1 MTKAELKTKWGKY
14 CDTDKLVDTTMAL
27 LTKYHHKNTEHGV
40 CKMLDTYFTNK
51 SPLIDMFKKSEHYLG
66 DMRIVLDVEISRDP
80 SCEDVRKFCVDFP
93 DDVNAESAIIK
104 FQDEEGKGLNDYLK
118 TGIVR
123 LKASDLIP
131 GDIRNQLSQ
140 LTTNRNQFNL
150 NGETKAS
157 RENYRYFASLMGKF
171 SYNPNVSLGK
181 DIVEYVKQHK
191 INIPLTQDMKTSR
204 AFNRVCANYGVDQLP
219 DYNKLFAKYSD
230 MVSGLK
236 RKLKFFISLNPLDY
250 LTMSFGNSWASC
262 HTIDK
267 RNERHMPNDYS
278 GAYCGGTLSY
288 MLDKTSIITFV
299 HDHIPTS
306 IEDGKIYRNM
316 FHYSDGL
323 LIQGR
328 IYPQGN
334 DGATDLYK
342 EFREIVH
349 AEFASLL
356 ELKSNTWV
364 KKNNMSNNYLTCGV
378 HYADYVHFSAC
389 NATYPKEMSNAAN
402 NVVEIGHER
411 ICPHCGTNIGNGC
424 AYNILTHSTC
434 PVINVNTTTSS
445 GTNMNF
451 DWLEDF

>member
-27 LTKYHHKNTEHGV
+27 LTKYHHKNTEYGV

-51 SPLIDMFKKSEHYLG
+51 SPLIDMFEKSEHYAG

-80 SCEDVRKFCVDFP
+80 QGEEVRSFCVGFP
-93 DDVNAESAIIK
+93 DNVNAKSAIIK
-104 FQDEEGKGLNDYLK
+104 FQDEDGKGLNDYLK
-118 TGIVR
+118 TGITS
-123 LKASDLIP
+123 LKASDLVP

-140 LTTNRNQFNL
+140 LTENKNKFNL
-150 NGETKAS
+150 NGETKDS
-157 RENYRYFASLMGKF
+157 RENYQHFANLMYKF
-171 SYNPNVSLGK
+171 SYNPGALLGG
-181 DIVEYVKQHK
+181 DVVEYVKQNK
-191 INIPLTQDMKTSR
+191 INITMTKDMKTGR

-219 DYNKLFAKYSD
+219 DYNKLFARYSD

-236 RKLKFFISLNPLDY
+236 RKLKFFVSLNPLDY

-262 HTIDK
+262 QTIDK
-267 RNERHMPNDYS
+267 MNERCMPNNYS

-306 IEDGKIYRNM
+306 IEEGKIYRNM

-356 ELKSNTWV
+356 KLKSNTWV
-364 KKNNMSNNYLTCGV
+364 KKNNMDSNYSTCGV
-378 HYADYVHFSAC
+378 HYRDYFHFSAC
-389 NATYPKEMSNAAN
+389 NATYPKEMSSASD
-402 NVVEIGHER
+402 NVIEIGHVR
-411 ICPHCGTNIGNGC
+411 ICPKCGTSISNGY
-424 AYNILTHSTC
+424 AHSVLTHDTC
-434 PVINVNTTTSS
+434 PVVHVAA
-445 GTNMNF
+445 GTPLDF